1 MTVRLS
7 APPPRRNNTSKSRTA
22 ATAMMTQT
30 HGSMVRSLSVADRS
44 MPTRGGAASHTGRG
58 RRGRRRGGHRQPI
71 ATRRSAA
78 SRRWIGLQRTRAR
91 LAARAGPSVHDRQ
104 GFRKPWVPGRSGPRP
119 PPGDA
124 RGRRRGTRVVA
135 RVASRA
141 RSGCSGTERFG
152 IGTPHRCVRRRP
164 SVDPSPR
171 SRAGSRRVGADRAR
185 DRLPSCSSALLGS
198 GWTAG
203 RALPPTEP
211 AQTWDRPT
219 FFGAP
224 FEPEPGRD
232 RVSRPSLS

>member
-1 MTVRLS
+1 MTVRSS

-30 HGSMVRSLSVADRS
+30 HGSIVRSLPSLIDRCL
-44 MPTRGGAASHTGRG
+44 PVEAPRHTPGE
-58 RRGRRRGGHRQPI
+58 
-71 ATRRSAA
+71 ATRTTSRWPSTAR
-78 SRRWIGLQRTRAR
+78 SRRDGPLR
-91 LAARAGPSVHDRQ
+91 LADGSGCNAIGARPP

-124 RGRRRGTRVVA
+124 LGRRRGTRAVA
-135 RVASRA
+135 RAASRA

-219 FFGAP
+219 FSGHRSRPSRA
-224 FEPEPGRD
+224 GTG
-232 RVSRPSLS
+232 VSRPSLS